1 MQSIHTKGNIEIQ
14 RKFKN
19 NNNNNNVNDNNFY
32 KVGGYIIKGRKK
44 VERPLLLGIQ
54 DLSHS
59 NVVFSVSC
67 NSC

>member
-1 MQSIHTKGNIEIQ
+1 MDTWDEIEIQ
-14 RKFKN
+14 RKKKFN

-32 KVGGYIIKGRKK
+32 KVGGYIIIGRA
-44 VERPLLLGIQ
+44 ERPILQGIQ